1 MELPVIE
8 PGDIPPDPVAPDA
21 LRGIK
26 RQQTN
31 PSRWNGAGWIA
42 FVEAL
47 RSAGTEVIEQPAVRG
62 TFVTDAGGTAYGMP
76 HGVVIARSAEQI
88 STLLRT
94 AQSHRVP
101 VTVRGG
107 GLTTEGESVAFG
119 GLLLDMS
126 GMSRV
131 LRIDKEGLT
140 VRTEAGIFWHSL
152 AEALRRQ
159 GMDYLSA
166 PLNLTSSVGGTLGV
180 GGIDVNSDAAPT
192 RPSPCAS

>member
-1 MELPVIE
+1 MIANPESRSGEHLPA
-8 PGDIPPDPVAPDA
+8 DQVAPDS
-21 LRGIK
+21 LQGVP

-31 PSRWNGAGWIA
+31 PARWKGQHWSSFCAGLAKDDIA
-42 FVEAL
+42 VLQGNVDRTLFN
-47 RSAGTEVIEQPAVRG
+47 
-62 TFVTDAGGTAYGMP
+62 TDAGGVAFGLP
-76 HGVVIARSAEQI
+76 HGVVRPASEHDVSAV
-88 STLLRT
+88 LRA
-94 AQSHRVP
+94 AQTHRVP

-119 GLLLDMS
+119 GLLLDVS
-126 GMSRV
+126 SLNRV
-131 LRIDKEGLT
+131 LDIDLDART

-180 GGIDVNSDAAPT
+180 GVPPRISWTAG
-192 RPSPCAS
+192 